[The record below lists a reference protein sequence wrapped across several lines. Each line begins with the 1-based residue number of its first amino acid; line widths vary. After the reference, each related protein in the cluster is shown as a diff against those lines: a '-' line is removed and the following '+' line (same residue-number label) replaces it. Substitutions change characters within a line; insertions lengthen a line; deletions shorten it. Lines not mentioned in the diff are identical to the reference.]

1 MPSFSLLMEIFLPR
15 VSVWMSKEG
24 ISFKNGG
31 AVCVLGSGWVAEKM
45 FNAVTPTKTCCD
57 VKKVVL
63 YGSRIVR
70 TE

>member
-1 MPSFSLLMEIFLPR
+1 
-15 VSVWMSKEG
+15 MSKEG
-24 ISFKNGG
+24 ISFRNGG

-57 VKKVVL
+57 VEKVVL

-70 TE
+70 TV